1 MSGAAIEPVRAYGND
16 ADLGQQISHVKTDA
30 ACPGGSDS
38 VAAGWL
44 GRRSEWVGLQ

>member
-30 ACPGGSDS
+30 ACQDDS